1 MRAELPYVV
10 YVEMVDNIV
19 IYLRHNKRDIRLL
32 VVHMSLLN
40 DRDKLYIYERMV
52 LSCRVI
58 INKDLE
64 GMWSWSNLCVAGSTE
79 ES

>member
-10 YVEMVDNIV
+10 CVEMVDNIV
-19 IYLRHNKRDIRLL
+19 IYLRHNKRDVCLL

-40 DRDKLYIYERMV
+40 GRDNLCIYEHMV

-58 INKDLE
+58 INKDLK
-64 GMWSWSNLCVAGSTE
+64 GMWSWSSFLFS
-79 ES
+79 